1 MRTGLI
7 IFALSK
13 SRPSLI
19 CRKKTMKNVLRLT
32 CAVAVLAGALTG
44 FAQDDKRIDALENQI
59 RAMQQRMDAIKEADA
74 ANRPPEWLNQVY
86 GKGLTFNF
94 YGEAK
99 YNMTKGS
106 DGNYFDPHRFVLI
119 PGYKLSD
126 NAYFNSEIEI
136 EHGGV
141 DDKDD
146 SRFRGEVEIEQF
158 YSDVKINDWLN
169 WRSLGVSLIPVGSI
183 NLHHEPD
190 QFYSVHR
197 PIMYK
202 YIIPSTWMEGS
213 MGFFGDVP
221 QVEGLSWFFLVSQG
235 LSSANG
241 TIKDGSKGVRDTRPG
256 LNAKGDN
263 RQLAYTLRFQYDGA
277 SSDTE
282 WLKGLSGSA
291 STYFGNYQE
300 TTTTDTDVYLWDLE
314 AKYRWRSGFMK
325 NFELIGD
332 YAQWHF
338 ASPDAIADANVG
350 DRMFGYRLELAY
362 HHVLEGDQELIPF
375 FRLEGYDTSEGS
387 KDNNAFADTG
397 SSNYLTYGVYY
408 QLNRHMELKAAVRQS
423 MDDADNTEFSI
434 GVGYQF

>member
-1 MRTGLI
+1 
-7 IFALSK
+7 
-13 SRPSLI
+13 
-19 CRKKTMKNVLRLT
+19 
-32 CAVAVLAGALTG
+32 
-44 FAQDDKRIDALENQI
+44 
-59 RAMQQRMDAIKEADA
+59 MQQRLDKIKEAEA
-74 ANRPPEWLNQVY
+74 ANRPPEWLNQASA
-86 GKGLTFNF
+86 KGLSFNF

-106 DGNYFDPHRFVLI
+106 NGNYFDPHRFVLI
-119 PGYKLSD
+119 PGFKLSD

-141 DDKDD
+141 DDESSGSTAGKSG
-146 SRFRGEVEIEQF
+146 SRFRGALELEQF
-158 YSDVKINDWLN
+158 YADVKINDWLN
-169 WRSLGVSLIPVGSI
+169 WRSLGISLIPVGSV
-183 NLHHEPD
+183 NLHHEPN

-213 MGFFGDVP
+213 MGFFGDIP
-221 QVEGLSWFFLVSQG
+221 QAESLSWFFLVSQG
-235 LSSANG
+235 LSSSDGNDSAR
-241 TIKDGSKGVRDTRPG
+241 IADGSKGVRDVRPG

-263 RQLAYTLRFQYDGA
+263 RQLAYTMRLEYNGA

-282 WLKGLSGSA
+282 WLKSLSGSA

-300 TTTTDTDVYLWDLE
+300 TTTTDTNVYLWDLE
-314 AKYRWRSGFMK
+314 AKYRWRDGFMK

-387 KDNNAFADTG
+387 KDTNSFTDTG

>member
-1 MRTGLI
+1 MSELLK
-7 IFALSK
+7 FACTAA
-13 SRPSLI
+13 I
-19 CRKKTMKNVLRLT
+19 
-32 CAVAVLAGALTG
+32 LASALNGA
-44 FAQDDKRIDALENQI
+44 AQDDDRIDALENQI
-59 RAMQQRMDAIKEADA
+59 RAMQQRLDAIKEADA
-74 ANRPPEWLNQVY
+74 ANRPPEWLDQVH
-86 GKGLTFNF
+86 GKGLTIGF

-106 DGNYFDPHRFVLI
+106 NGNYFDPHRFVLI
-119 PGYKLSD
+119 PGFKLSD

-202 YIIPSTWMEGS
+202 YIVPSTWMEGS
-213 MGFFGDVP
+213 MGLFGDVP

-235 LSSANG
+235 LSSENG
-241 TIKDGSKGVRDTRPG
+241 TFADGSKGVRDARPN

-263 RQLAYTLRFQYDGA
+263 RQLAYTMRLEYDGA
-277 SSDTE
+277 SSDTD

-291 STYFGNYQE
+291 SSYFGNYQE
-300 TTTTDTDVYLWDLE
+300 TTTTDTDVYLWDIE
-314 AKYRWRSGFMK
+314 AKYRWHSGFMN

-387 KDNNAFADTG
+387 KDSNAFTDTG

-423 MDDADNTEFSI
+423 MDDVDNTEFSI

>member
-1 MRTGLI
+1 MKSG
-7 IFALSK
+7 SK
-13 SRPSLI
+13 IL
-19 CRKKTMKNVLRLT
+19 
-32 CAVAVLAGALTG
+32 CAAAVLASALNG
-44 FAQDDKRIDALENQI
+44 VAQDDSRIDALENQI
-59 RAMQQRMDAIKEADA
+59 RAMQQRLDKIKEADT
-74 ANRPPEWLNQVY
+74 ANRPPEWMNQVY

-99 YNMTKGS
+99 YNMTKGNN
-106 DGNYFDPHRFVLI
+106 GNYFDPHRFVLI

-126 NAYFNSEIEI
+126 NAYFNAEIEI

-141 DDKDD
+141 GTYDD
-146 SRFRGEVEIEQF
+146 SRFRGEIELEQF
-158 YSDVKINDWLN
+158 YADVKINDWLN
-169 WRSLGVSLIPVGSI
+169 WRSLGISLIPVGSI

-263 RQLAYTLRFQYDGA
+263 RQLAYTMRFQYDGA

-282 WLKGLSGSA
+282 WLKGFSGSA
-291 STYFGNYQE
+291 STYIGNYQE

-362 HHVLEGDQELIPF
+362 HHTLEGDQELIPF

-387 KDNNAFADTG
+387 KDSNAFADTG